1 MNARYLFIVFLI
13 IAGCKKE
20 TTKLTSDIQG
30 TWELV
35 SRDGGWIGHQ
45 EYPPGNGNFLSFN
58 GNAYSQEIKTTDTTY
73 HSSGTFKIYNGKPC
87 ESADEQ
93 TLIKFDDV
101 EIPWGFSLSEGKL
114 GIGATPCIADGT
126 TSVYRKIQ

>member
-1 MNARYLFIVFLI
+1 MNARYLFIAFLI

-20 TTKLTSDIQG
+20 TIRLTSDVQG
-30 TWELV
+30 KWELV

-73 HSSGTFKIYNGKPC
+73 QSSGTYTIYKGKPC

-93 TLIKFDDV
+93 TLIKFNDS
-101 EIPWGFSLSEGKL
+101 EIPAGFSLSDGRL
-114 GIGATPCIADGT
+114 AIGATLCIADGT